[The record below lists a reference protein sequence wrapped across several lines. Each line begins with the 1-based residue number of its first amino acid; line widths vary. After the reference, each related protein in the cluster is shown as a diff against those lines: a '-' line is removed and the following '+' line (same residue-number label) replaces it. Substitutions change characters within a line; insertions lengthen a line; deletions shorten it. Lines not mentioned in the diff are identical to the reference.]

1 MGESPSTILIVDDE
15 ERIRRILRMYL
26 EKAGYVADEA
36 DDGSAALSLAEQI
49 DYDLIILDLMLPEMD
64 GIELCRR
71 LRKRQQV
78 PIVIVSA
85 RGEQADRLRG
95 FEAGA
100 DDYVVKPFSP
110 HELMY
115 RIRAILQRARSQ
127 QEKAGESRAAPAAIA
142 YSDLLIEPL
151 AHRVTVG
158 GNVVE
163 LARKEFDLLHFLALH
178 PNETFSREDLLRHVW
193 NDASV
198 QRDARTVDTH
208 VRKIRK
214 KLFQRS
220 PAAAGLIATVWGWGY
235 QLCATDQNVQNG

>member
-36 DDGSAALSLAEQI
+36 DDGSAALSLVEQI
-49 DYDLIILDLMLPEMD
+49 DYDLVILDLMLPEMD

-71 LRKRQQV
+71 LRERQQV

-127 QEKAGESRAAPAAIA
+127 QEKAGESRAVPAAIA

-163 LARKEFDLLHFLALH
+163 LARSKTLHL
-178 PNETFSREDLLRHVW
+178 
-193 NDASV
+193 
-198 QRDARTVDTH
+198 
-208 VRKIRK
+208 VR
-214 KLFQRS
+214 
-220 PAAAGLIATVWGWGY
+220 
-235 QLCATDQNVQNG
+235 